1 MSGGTWAKQREKYKM
16 VTRCKL
22 LIWDVLFDPRVLSTG
37 YYCHSPLSQYLLPSE
52 AGLSPSQW
60 LCVSSS
66 QLSDHNLRAI
76 ATLSTGSR
84 SDKYQPQLS
93 PPSANTHGCCQTN
106 RVCYKYKS
114 EMFCPIE
121 MANSLFY
128 SSEYFWYLNIPV
140 KYCYRIGHGRFNCCL
155 WCVTFPISYSRFYLV
170 SHSSGHYCF
179 LSKRISFLSVIMA
192 DKTPTKLWFSL

>member
-1 MSGGTWAKQREKYKM
+1 MYYLIREFSQQVITVTLLSLNICCRLKLVCLPPSGSASA
-16 VTRCKL
+16 
-22 LIWDVLFDPRVLSTG
+22 P
-37 YYCHSPLSQYLLPSE
+37 
-52 AGLSPSQW
+52 
-60 LCVSSS
+60 VSSLITIWELLRHFPQVQGQTNIS
-66 QLSDHNLRAI
+66 QSMATALS
-76 ATLSTGSR
+76 
-84 SDKYQPQLS
+84 
-93 PPSANTHGCCQTN
+93 PSANTHGCCQTN

-128 SSEYFWYLNIPV
+128 SSKYFWYLNIPV
-140 KYCYRIGHGRFNCCL
+140 KYCCRIGHGRFNCCL